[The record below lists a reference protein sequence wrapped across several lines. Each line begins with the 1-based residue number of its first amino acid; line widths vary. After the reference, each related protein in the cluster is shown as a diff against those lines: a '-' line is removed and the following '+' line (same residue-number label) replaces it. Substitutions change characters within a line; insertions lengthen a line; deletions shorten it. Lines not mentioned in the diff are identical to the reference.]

1 MVKLLRIIGKV
12 LFILALIY
20 LFPVLFYLYRDNPS
34 VITLVST
41 LRANQSAFLLAIFLG
56 KAVSIVYPPIPGNII
71 TLAAIPVVGWAYAY
85 TVDIAGSMLGA
96 TISYFLG
103 RKYGTPILRWAVGEK
118 LTNRITAIKTKT
130 KHQTIAAFI
139 LRTGTGGILS
149 DGLAWGASLIGFR
162 YRPFITGHVLSHLVT
177 TLPIFYLLG
186 VSLSINS
193 ALIIIPTAISA
204 WILIYI
210 FKGKFFE

>member
-1 MVKLLRIIGKV
+1 MGKALRVIGKII
-12 LFILALIY
+12 FILMLMYVFPILYY
-20 LFPVLFYLYRDNPS
+20 LFRDNPS
-34 VITLVST
+34 LISLVHM
-41 LRANQSAFLLAIFLG
+41 LRANQTAFLAAIFLG
-56 KAVSIVYPPIPGNII
+56 KAVSIVYPPLPGNII
-71 TLAAIPVVGWAYAY
+71 TLAAIPVAGWAWAYAA
-85 TVDIAGSMLGA
+85 DIAGSALGV

-103 RKYGTPILRWAVGEK
+103 QQYGTPILRWAVGDK
-118 LTNRITAIKTKT
+118 LTDRITAIKTKSR
-130 KHQTIAAFI
+130 HQVIAAFI

-162 YRPFITGHVLSHLVT
+162 FPAFITGHLLSHLVT

-186 VSLSINS
+186 ISLSINS
-193 ALIIIPTAISA
+193 ALIVIPTVISS